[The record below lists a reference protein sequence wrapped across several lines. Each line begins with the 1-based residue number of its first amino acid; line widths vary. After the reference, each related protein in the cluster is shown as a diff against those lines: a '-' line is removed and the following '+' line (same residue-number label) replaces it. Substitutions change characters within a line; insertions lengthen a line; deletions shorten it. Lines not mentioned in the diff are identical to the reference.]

1 MEKVAE
7 SHQVEDREVKILG
20 RQIGRTITA
29 EELDLVS
36 GGVRATD
43 DHPGTCTNESDC
55 D

>member
-7 SHQVEDREVKILG
+7 SHQAEDREVRILG
-20 RQIGRTITA
+20 RQIGRTITVD
-29 EELDLVS
+29 ELDLVS

-43 DHPGTCTNESDC
+43 DHAGTCTNEADC